1 MPLSNLSTALLLAIL
16 ISAAVIDMKQHRL
29 PNTLTVSAAILGFS
43 FQYVLHGWTGVLDGV
58 AGFFTGLLLLLPFY
72 AIRWMGAGDVKLM
85 AAIGTFLGWPETA
98 LAMGLSLGAG
108 SVTAFVI
115 LALKGGLLDYLRR
128 YGLMLKCLLFTGQFA
143 YVGPN
148 EGDASTAT
156 FPFGLA
162 IALGS
167 LATLGWYGHLMPFFA
182 MLRASC
188 CG

>member
-16 ISAAVIDMKQHRL
+16 IVAAVIDIKQHRL
-29 PNTLTVSAAILGFS
+29 PNILTVSTAVLGIS
-43 FQYVLHGWTGVLDGV
+43 LQYALHGWAGVLDGV
-58 AGFFTGLLLLLPFY
+58 AGFFTGLLMFLPFY
-72 AIRWMGAGDVKLM
+72 AIRWMGAGDVKMM

-98 LAMGLSLGAG
+98 LAMGLSMGAG

-128 YGLMLKCLLFTGQFA
+128 YGLMLECLLFTGRCA
-143 YVGPN
+143 YVAPN
-148 EGDASTAT
+148 EGDASIST

-167 LATLGWYGHLMPFFA
+167 LATLSWHGHLKPFLA
-182 MLRASC
+182 ILKAAC

>member
-29 PNTLTVSAAILGFS
+29 PNTLTVSAAILGLS
-43 FQYVLHGWTGVLDGV
+43 FQYGLHGWTGVLDGV

-85 AAIGTFLGWPETA
+85 AAIGTFLGFPESA
-98 LAMGLSLGAG
+98 LAMCLSMGAG
-108 SVTAFVI
+108 SVTAFSI

-167 LATLGWYGHLMPFFA
+167 LATLGWYGHLMP
-182 MLRASC
+182 LLTILKASC